1 MNRPILVISIG
12 YIIGIIWGLYF
23 KISIVFLFAIIVLIY
38 LLINTEY
45 PTKRF
50 KLLSVKR
57 YCRYIKIYITK
68 NLIIIFIISI
78 FISNINVKIRNQ
90 KFEEYYQNKELK
102 IQCKVIEEGS
112 KYKIKI
118 LNSKNIN
125 LYLITNKKYK
135 KGDILYIEGDY
146 IEPEESRNFKGFN
159 YKEYLKTLNIY
170 GSIKSEK
177 IEKIGTSKSILN
189 DISIKIQEN
198 INKTYDKEFAPI
210 MLGIL
215 LGKTDEISD
224 EIKEDFSISG
234 ISHVLAVSGMHVV
247 YITYLVITI
256 IQKLFGKKI
265 GKIFSCL
272 FLMFYMYLTNFSV
285 SVVRAGIM
293 GILSCMSFVVYRKND
308 TKNNLAISS
317 LIILV
322 YNPYNLLSLSF
333 QLTFLGTI
341 GILTFQSNIKRI
353 MQNIRVRNKKWKYVF
368 IKLQRMSEQI
378 IDIVSVSLS
387 AQIAILPILLIRF
400 NSIGIAFLITNLL
413 LNIVIGKII
422 MGGILQII
430 ISFFS
435 INLGILIAHVIEI
448 LLKFL
453 MFISKIG
460 SKIPFSNITVK
471 TPYLITI
478 VIYYII
484 CILFNKLYFIFSRV
498 NPSQTQIRIKNL
510 IYLFKFKIKPYKRKI
525 RILSGIIVIIIVFAT
540 KIPGKLN
547 IHFIDVGQGDSTLIV
562 TPFNK
567 TILIDGGGSKNY
579 DVGKNI
585 LVPYLLNRRINK
597 IDYMIISHF
606 DQDHCDGL
614 KYVIQKLIVKNIII
628 GSQYEEYE
636 NYKEIVE
643 IAMNK
648 NIHIEALKNSN
659 TINIE
664 NNLYINILWPSN
676 DLITENSINNNSL
689 VCKLTYKDFSIL
701 FTGDIEES
709 AEKAI
714 IENYKN
720 NPQILQANIL
730 KVAHHGSKTSSISEF
745 IKCVNP
751 QYALIGV
758 GKNNTFGHPSDI
770 TIDNLTK
777 YGVDIYRTDECGEI
791 TIKTN
796 GRDISLYKNNKT
808 VNNNKK

>member
-1 MNRPILVISIG
+1 MNRPVIVISIG

-68 NLIIIFIISI
+68 NLIIIFVISI
-78 FISNINVKIRNQ
+78 FISNVNVKIRNQ
-90 KFEEYYQNKELK
+90 KFEKFYQNKELK
-102 IQCKVIEEGS
+102 IQCKVIEDGK

-118 LNSKNIN
+118 LDQRNIN
-125 LYLITNKKYK
+125 LYLITNQKYK
-135 KGDILYIEGDY
+135 KGDILYIDGEY
-146 IEPEESRNFKGFN
+146 VEPEEARNFKCFN

-170 GSIKSEK
+170 GSIKPKK
-177 IEKIGTSKSILN
+177 IEKISTTKSILN
-189 DISIKIQEN
+189 NISIKIQEN
-198 INKTYDKEFAPI
+198 INKTYDQEYAPI

-215 LGKTDEISD
+215 LGKTEEISD

-247 YITYLVITI
+247 YITYLIITI
-256 IQKLFGKKI
+256 TQKLFGKKA
-265 GKIFSCL
+265 GRIFSCL
-272 FLMFYMYLTNFSV
+272 FLIFYMYLTNFSV

-341 GILTFQSNIKRI
+341 GILTFQSNIKRAL
-353 MQNIRVRNKKWKYVF
+353 QNIRVRNKKWKYVF
-368 IKLQRMSEQI
+368 IKIQMMSEPI

-400 NSIGIAFLITNLL
+400 NTIGIAFLITNLL

-422 MGGILQII
+422 MLGILQTI
-430 ISFFS
+430 ISLFS
-435 INLGILIAHVIEI
+435 INFGILIAQVIEI

-453 MFISKIG
+453 MLISKLG
-460 SKIPFSNITVK
+460 SKIPFSN
-471 TPYLITI
+471 TPYLLTI
-478 VIYYII
+478 VIYYIS
-484 CILFNKLYFIFSRV
+484 CILINKLYFIFSRV
-498 NPSQTQIRIKNL
+498 NPGQTQIRIKNL

-525 RILSGIIVIIIVFAT
+525 KILSGIIVIIIVLAT

-562 TPFNK
+562 TPLNK

-579 DVGKNI
+579 NVGKNI

-614 KYVIQKLIVKNIII
+614 KYAMQKLIVKNIII

-648 NIHIEALKNSN
+648 NINIEVLKNLN

-664 NNLYINILWPSN
+664 NNLDINILWPSN

-714 IENYKN
+714 IENYKS

-730 KVAHHGSKTSSISEF
+730 KVAHHGSKTSSTSEF
-745 IKCVNP
+745 IKRVNP

-758 GKNNTFGHPSDI
+758 GKNNTFGHPSDL
-770 TIDNLTK
+770 TIDNLNK
-777 YGVDIYRTDECGEI
+777 FGVKIYRTDECGEI